1 MNVNDCGSSC
11 LFKVLGCIP
20 CKSPDEIGKVLRVE
34 SRQLESG
41 LLLEG
46 VKQVLARLVSKGAKS
61 PQDVG
66 NVLRLALVSLEDISK
81 QHWFEMSNVVV
92 HADCKRLQ
100 QTNV

>member
-1 MNVNDCGSSC
+1 MNVNGCGIFC
-11 LFKVLGCIP
+11 LCKVLGCIP

-34 SRQLESG
+34 TRQLESG

-66 NVLRLALVSLEDISK
+66 NVLRLALVRLEDISK
-81 QHWFEMSNVVV
+81 EHCCSALV
-92 HADCKRLQ
+92 
-100 QTNV
+100 